1 MPTFLTPDQ
10 LAAENAA
17 DARKIRAAMTEFLL
31 RDSRVSS
38 SRSRFRIPE
47 EGDSDYEEYQ
57 ESASEVLR
65 SQHNRYGY
73 GSSGA
78 DRDRAGDM
86 LMLPEG
92 VTSKMIPMSEIMK
105 KQDEKH
111 QAVLKKPWFV
121 QETSNREEVMAEYI
135 RDNVDELL
143 KHVPVSCSKFRLL
156 WEQRL
161 AIVSMTVAMPEE
173 TFTSCEIPREAMDE
187 ITQPGRR
194 KQPFVIRYSLEK
206 NMLPVFTVADY
217 CTGSGKTIMA
227 ISAALSLLCSR
238 ERWRELKANYVNILR
253 ARIRENNSG
262 LCKMESVESARLARL
277 AIMFVPATVLSA
289 WYQFCQSAVFGAKEA
304 FGQSTDVLVW
314 KGVGGRTQSVQEALH
329 SGKPVLWVLPM
340 ESDSLKVVQQYPDI
354 GYAVRIFDEMNMR
367 MVQRY
372 DKPESTA
379 LFNYVTQ
386 ATIESLRKATDGNPR
401 HPMRMAFGSNYCPI
415 NTVAKELGYANYKAV
430 QTSLEHFC
438 KMRQF
443 AAPEFIRSLVSHG
456 VQANM
461 PLGLRVHQVMMRV
474 GTLASIATGSG
485 LAKLTLPELAR
496 QLLQGAPNTV
506 KDEVAHI
513 FSQAEAASAA
523 SMLDPLNALME
534 TMPVTTMAENSA
546 KQAVMRLH
554 ARMSEILSGTLP
566 DCPVTLEPI
575 PKDRVRILAC
585 CTAVIDA
592 NSLASLDPKRC
603 PMCRVTLGGG
613 CVAAL
618 DQEAAKRKVEEAEA
632 SDAKATK
639 EPKQSKQS
647 KLQVA
652 GSSSRAAVEVSDDED
667 CYSNNSA
674 DEASDEEEGPRRE
687 GPADATD
694 EAEQRLCDAFVAISE
709 RKLPTVDS
717 VMEVLKAQ
725 VEHTPS
731 ARILLCFGFEW
742 GQRRVITQLG
752 DRIRREIPTGN
763 VHNIDE
769 IAHDYQK
776 METIKARF
784 DDPIRYPG
792 PRIFMINT
800 KEKSNSVHGLDLY
813 ATDLTVVADR
823 CSMPAQHQAFGR
835 SLRMRKRTK
844 GMKPEDRFPAKRVVY
859 LVSVHNN

>member
-1 MPTFLTPDQ
+1 
-10 LAAENAA
+10 
-17 DARKIRAAMTEFLL
+17 
-31 RDSRVSS
+31 
-38 SRSRFRIPE
+38 
-47 EGDSDYEEYQ
+47 
-57 ESASEVLR
+57 
-65 SQHNRYGY
+65 
-73 GSSGA
+73 
-78 DRDRAGDM
+78 
-86 LMLPEG
+86 
-92 VTSKMIPMSEIMK
+92 
-105 KQDEKH
+105 
-111 QAVLKKPWFV
+111 
-121 QETSNREEVMAEYI
+121 
-135 RDNVDELL
+135 
-143 KHVPVSCSKFRLL
+143 
-156 WEQRL
+156 
-161 AIVSMTVAMPEE
+161 
-173 TFTSCEIPREAMDE
+173 
-187 ITQPGRR
+187 
-194 KQPFVIRYSLEK
+194 
-206 NMLPVFTVADY
+206 
-217 CTGSGKTIMA
+217 MA

-238 ERWRELKANYVNILR
+238 ERWRELKANYVSILR
-253 ARIRENNSG
+253 TRIRENNSG

-289 WYQFCQSAVFGAKEA
+289 WHQFCQSAVFGAKEA

-314 KGVGGRTQSVQEALH
+314 KGVGGRAQSVEEALH

-340 ESDSLKVVQQYPDI
+340 ESDSLKVVQKYPDI

-415 NTVAKELGYANYKAV
+415 NTVGRELGLANYKVV
-430 QTSLEHFC
+430 QTALEHFC

-443 AAPEFIRSLVSHG
+443 AAPEFIRSLVSNG

-496 QLLQGAPNTV
+496 QLLQGAPNNV

-523 SMLDPLNALME
+523 SMLEPLNALVE

-554 ARMSEILSGTLP
+554 SRMTEILGGTLP

-575 PKDRVRILAC
+575 PKERVRILAC

-592 NSLASLDPKRC
+592 NSLASLVPKRC
-603 PMCRVTLGGG
+603 PMCRVTLGGP

-632 SDAKATK
+632 KGAKPTK
-639 EPKQSKQS
+639 EAKQS

-652 GSSSRAAVEVSDDED
+652 GSSSCAAVEVSDDED

-674 DEASDEEEGPRRE
+674 AEEDSDEEEGPRRE
-687 GPADATD
+687 TPSLGGDD
-694 EAEQRLCDAFVAISE
+694 VEQRLCDAFAAISE
-709 RKLPTVDS
+709 QRLPTVDS

-731 ARILLCFGFEW
+731 ARILLCFGFER
-742 GQRRVITQLG
+742 GQRSVINQLG

-763 VHNIDE
+763 IHNIDE
-769 IAHDYQK
+769 IAHDYQR
-776 METIKARF
+776 METVKARF

-792 PRIFMINT
+792 PRIFLINT

-844 GMKPEDRFPAKRVVY
+844 GMKPEERFPAKRVVY
-859 LVSVHNN
+859 LVSVQSNQGPSSG